1 MLTKTK
7 LTPDADYFANLPVDQ
22 VGEELQKKV
31 DDYYQYIRING
42 MLDLWRRSYRQ
53 YFRAGYHL
61 GDTVRGGEV
70 GEYSYL
76 FVNHFRSILQ
86 AILSI
91 TVSQRPTFDAR
102 AINNDYSSQA
112 QTKLAQ
118 GLLDYYMREK
128 RLERYVADAVE
139 FAIWSGEGYIA
150 LNWDVALGNEYGVGE
165 NNKPIKEGDIKFTS
179 CSGID
184 VIRHP
189 YLRKF
194 EDRNYLI
201 LREFVNKF
209 ELAKRY
215 PEFELDILNS
225 QMVSGNIKNDFLDF
239 YRITDSDMIPVYRFY
254 HERTEAVPNGRYTEF
269 IEGGTVLFDSDLPYP
284 TIPIFA
290 LHPGSIYASPF
301 GYSVSFDML
310 PLQRAV
316 DGLASTIQTNQEAF
330 GVQNVLVPKGSN
342 LDVDELSGGL
352 NIVQYD
358 SKLGKPEPMNL
369 TATPV
374 EVFNRYKELINEM
387 ESISGI
393 NSVVR
398 GNPEASLKSGAAL
411 ALVASQAIQFLQL
424 TQQRYVQLLEDS
436 GTAIINMLK
445 SYATVPRVATIVGKM
460 NTPYMKE
467 FIGTDLNAVNRVI
480 VDMGNPLSKTTA
492 GKIQIADTLLQY
504 GFVKNPDMYFSVL
517 QNGRLDAIQDP
528 IQRQLMLIAQENEAL
543 QDGQD
548 PPVLITDNHPM
559 HIQEHKQLLD
569 SPEARNNQELVSI
582 VLGHIQTH
590 INQMKTADQDLFG
603 ILGIPT
609 LQAPAPAPIPGGGG
623 GGGVGSGV
631 PAMEASINPLE
642 QVQGA
647 LPRLPTNPMTGEQYQ
662 TPSGASAVP
671 I

>member
-1 MLTKTK
+1 MDQQLTKTK
-7 LTPDADYFANLPVDQ
+7 LTNDAIYFANLTVDELA
-22 VGEELQKKV
+22 GELQKKV
-31 DDYYQYIRING
+31 DDYYQYVRING
-42 MLDLWRRSYRQ
+42 MLDLWRKLYRQ
-53 YFRAGYHL
+53 YFKAGYHL
-61 GDTVRGGEV
+61 GDTMRGGDT
-70 GEYSYL
+70 GEYSFL
-76 FVNHFRSILQ
+76 FINHYRSILQ

-91 TVSQRPTFDAR
+91 TVSQRPAFDAR
-102 AINNDYSSQA
+102 AVNNDYSSQA

-128 RLERYVADAVE
+128 RLERYVADVAE
-139 FAIWSGEGYIA
+139 FAIWSGEGYLACNWDIA
-150 LNWDVALGNEYGVGE
+150 LGKEYGVGE
-165 NNKPIKEGDIKFTS
+165 NNEPIREGDIRFMS

-194 EDRNYLI
+194 EDRSWLI
-201 LREFVNKF
+201 LREFVNKY

-215 PEFELDILNS
+215 PEFETDILNS
-225 QMVSGNIKNDFLDF
+225 TMVSGNLKNDFLDF
-239 YRITDSDMIPVYRFY
+239 YRINDSDMIPMYRFY
-254 HERTEAVPNGRYTEF
+254 HDKTSNVPNGRYSEF

-284 TIPIFA
+284 EIPIYA

-310 PLQRAV
+310 PIQRAI

-342 LDVDELSGGL
+342 LDVEELSGGM

-358 SKLGKPEPMNL
+358 SKMGKPEPLNL

-374 EVFNRYKELINEM
+374 EIFNRYKELINEM

-445 SYATVPRVATIVGKM
+445 AYATVPRVATIVGKM
-460 NTPYMKE
+460 NTPYMRE
-467 FIGTDLNAVNRVI
+467 FKGADLENVNRVI

-492 GKIQIADTLLQY
+492 GKIQIADTLLNY
-504 GFVKNPDMYFSVL
+504 GFIKNPDMYFSVL
-517 QNGRLDAIQDP
+517 QNGRLDSILDP
-528 IQRQLMLIAQENEAL
+528 VQRQLMLISQENESMSM
-543 QDGQD
+543 GID
-548 PPVLITDNHPM
+548 PPVLITDNHAM

-569 SPEARNNQELVSI
+569 SPESRGNIDLVAI
-582 VLGHIQTH
+582 VLGHIQEH
-590 INQMKTADQDLFG
+590 INQLKTGDPDLFS
-603 ILGIPT
+603 ILGIQPLPPSNPQGQGGNVPISDLENPIAVNPT
-609 LQAPAPAPIPGGGG
+609 
-623 GGGVGSGV
+623 
-631 PAMEASINPLE
+631 E
-642 QVQGA
+642 QVIGS
-647 LPRLPTNPMTGEQYQ
+647 LPSMPTNPMTGEQYQ
-662 TPSGASAVP
+662 TPSGQAGNAF
-671 I
+671 

>member
-1 MLTKTK
+1 MALTKTK
-7 LTPDADYFANLPVDQ
+7 LDPQAEYFANLTINEL
-22 VGEELQKKV
+22 GGELQKRV
-31 DDYYQYIRING
+31 DDFYEYVRING
-42 MLDLWRRSYRQ
+42 MLDLWRKSYRQ
-53 YFRAGYHL
+53 YFRAGQHL
-61 GDTVRGGEV
+61 GDMVRGGEV
-70 GEYSYL
+70 GEFSFLY
-76 FVNHFRSILQ
+76 VNHYRSILQ

-102 AINNDYSSQA
+102 AVNNDYSSQA

-128 RLERYVADAVE
+128 RLERYVAEAVE
-139 FAIWSGEGYIA
+139 FAIWSGEGYLACNWDIA
-150 LNWDVALGNEYGVGE
+150 LGQEYGVGQ
-165 NNKPIKEGDIKFTS
+165 NNEPIREGDIRFMS

-194 EDRNYLI
+194 EDRNWLI
-201 LREFVNKF
+201 LREYVNKY

-215 PEFELDILNS
+215 PEYETDIINAQQNS
-225 QMVSGNIKNDFLDF
+225 SSITNDFNDF
-239 YRITDSDMIPVYRFY
+239 YRITDSDMIPMYRFY
-254 HERTEAVPNGRYTEF
+254 HEKTQSVPNGRYTEF
-269 IEGGTVLFDSDLPYP
+269 IEGSTVLFDSDLPYP
-284 TIPIFA
+284 EIPIFA

-310 PLQRAV
+310 PLQKAV
-316 DGLASTIQTNQEAF
+316 DGLASTIQSNQEAF
-330 GVQNVLVPKGSN
+330 GVQNVLVPKGSD
-342 LDVDELSGGL
+342 LDVEELSGGL
-352 NIVQYD
+352 NIVSYD
-358 SKLGKPEPMNL
+358 PKMGKPEPMNL

-374 EVFNRYKELINEM
+374 EIFNRYKELVNEM

-436 GTAIINMLK
+436 GTAIISMLK
-445 SYATVPRVATIVGKM
+445 AYATVPRVATIVGKM
-460 NTPYMKE
+460 NTPYMRE
-467 FIGTDLNAVNRVI
+467 FKGSDLENVNRVI

-517 QNGRLDAIQDP
+517 QNGRLDSIQDP
-528 IQRQLMLIAQENEAL
+528 IQRQLMLIAQENESL
-543 QDGQD
+543 SSGVN
-548 PPVLITDNHPM
+548 PPVLVTDNHAM
-559 HIQEHKQLLD
+559 HIQDHKQLLD
-569 SPEARNNQELVSI
+569 SPEARGNSELVMV
-582 VLGHIQTH
+582 VLQHMQEH
-590 INQMKTADQDLFG
+590 INQLQTGDPNLFG
-603 ILGIPT
+603 ILGIQP
-609 LQAPAPAPIPGGGG
+609 LPPPQPPQAQVPI
-623 GGGVGSGV
+623 GGVTQV
-631 PAMEASINPLE
+631 PLESPLE
-642 QVQGA
+642 QTTGA
-647 LPRLPTNPMTGEQYQ
+647 LPNLPRNPMTGEQYA

>member
-1 MLTKTK
+1 MREYKVLTKTK
-7 LTPDADYFANLPVDQ
+7 LESGATYYANLPVDEI
-22 VGEELQKKV
+22 GGELQKKV
-31 DDYYQYIRING
+31 DDYYQYVRLNG
-42 MLDLWRRSYRQ
+42 MLDLWRKSYRQ
-53 YFRAGYHL
+53 YFRAGFHL
-61 GDTVRGGEV
+61 GDTVRGGES
-70 GEYSYL
+70 GEYSFLY
-76 FVNHFRSILQ
+76 VNHFRSILQ

-102 AINNDYSSQA
+102 AVNNDYSSQA

-139 FAIWSGEGYIA
+139 FAIWSGEGYLA
-150 LNWDVALGNEYGVGE
+150 LNWDVALGREYGVGQ
-165 NNKPIKEGDIKFTS
+165 NNEPVREGDIKFTS

-184 VIRHP
+184 IIRHP

-194 EDRNYLI
+194 EDRNWLI
-201 LREFVNKF
+201 VREFVNKY
-209 ELAKRY
+209 ELAKKY
-215 PEFELDILNS
+215 PDFADDIINS
-225 QMVSGNIKNDFLDF
+225 EMFSQNLKNDFLDF
-239 YRITDSDMIPVYRFY
+239 YKITDSDLIPFYRFY
-254 HERTEAVPNGRYTEF
+254 HDKTQSVPNGRYSEF
-269 IEGGTVLFDSDLPYP
+269 IEGGTVIFDSDLPYP
-284 TIPIFA
+284 EIPVYA

-301 GYSVSFDML
+301 GYTVSFDML
-310 PLQRAV
+310 PIQRAI

-342 LDVDELSGGL
+342 LDVEELVGGL

-358 SKLGKPEPMNL
+358 AKMGKPEPMNL

-374 EVFNRYKELINEM
+374 EIFNRYKELINEM

-445 SYATVPRVATIVGKM
+445 SYAAVPRVATIVGKM

-467 FIGTDLNAVNRVI
+467 FKGSDLENVQRVI

-504 GFVKNPDMYFSVL
+504 GFIKNTDMYFSVL
-517 QNGRLDAIQDP
+517 QNGRLDSILDP
-528 IQRQLMLIAQENEAL
+528 VQRQLMLIAQENE
-543 QDGQD
+543 QMSDGID
-548 PPVLITDNHPM
+548 PPVLVTDNHPM

-569 SPEARNNQELVSI
+569 SPEARNNVELVSI
-582 VLGHIQTH
+582 VLQHMQEHIQQLQTGDP
-590 INQMKTADQDLFG
+590 NLFA
-603 ILGIPT
+603 ILGIQSLP
-609 LQAPAPAPIPGGGG
+609 PATSPQGQPPIDQVTQG
-623 GGGVGSGV
+623 
-631 PAMEASINPLE
+631 ASVNPLE
-642 QVQGA
+642 QATGA
-647 LPRLPTNPMTGEQYQ
+647 LPNMPTNPMTGEKYQ
-662 TPSGASAVP
+662 TASGASAVP

>member
-1 MLTKTK
+1 MALTKTK
-7 LTPDADYFANLPVDQ
+7 LDPQAEYFANLTINEL
-22 VGEELQKKV
+22 GGELQKRV
-31 DDYYQYIRING
+31 DDFYEYVRING
-42 MLDLWRRSYRQ
+42 MLDLWRKSYRQ
-53 YFRAGYHL
+53 YFRAGQHL
-61 GDTVRGGEV
+61 GDMVRGGEV
-70 GEYSYL
+70 GEFSFLY
-76 FVNHFRSILQ
+76 VNHYRSILQ

-102 AINNDYSSQA
+102 AVNNDYSSQA

-128 RLERYVADAVE
+128 RLERYVAEAVE
-139 FAIWSGEGYIA
+139 FAIWSGEGYLACNWDIA
-150 LNWDVALGNEYGVGE
+150 LGQEYGVGQ
-165 NNKPIKEGDIKFTS
+165 NNEPIREGDIRFMS

-194 EDRNYLI
+194 EDRNWLI
-201 LREFVNKF
+201 LREYVNKY

-215 PEFELDILNS
+215 PEYETDIINAQQNS
-225 QMVSGNIKNDFLDF
+225 SSITNDFNDF
-239 YRITDSDMIPVYRFY
+239 YRITDSDMIPIYRFY
-254 HERTEAVPNGRYTEF
+254 HEKTQSVPNGRYTEF
-269 IEGGTVLFDSDLPYP
+269 IEGSTVLFDSDLPYP
-284 TIPIFA
+284 EIPIFA

-310 PLQRAV
+310 PLQKAV
-316 DGLASTIQTNQEAF
+316 DGLASTIQSNQEAF
-330 GVQNVLVPKGSN
+330 GVQNVLVPKGSD
-342 LDVDELSGGL
+342 LDVEELSGGL
-352 NIVQYD
+352 NIVSYD
-358 SKLGKPEPMNL
+358 PKMGKPEPMNL

-374 EVFNRYKELINEM
+374 EIFNRYKELVNEM

-436 GTAIINMLK
+436 GTAIISMLK
-445 SYATVPRVATIVGKM
+445 AYATVPRVATIVGKM
-460 NTPYMKE
+460 NTPYMRE
-467 FIGTDLNAVNRVI
+467 FKGSDLENVNRVI

-517 QNGRLDAIQDP
+517 QNGRLDSIQDP
-528 IQRQLMLIAQENEAL
+528 IQRQLMLIAQENEL
-543 QDGQD
+543 LSSEVN
-548 PPVLITDNHPM
+548 PPVLVTDNHAM

-569 SPEARNNQELVSI
+569 SPEARGNSELVMV
-582 VLGHIQTH
+582 VLQHIQEH
-590 INQMKTADQDLFG
+590 INQLQTGDPNLFG
-603 ILGIPT
+603 ILGIQP
-609 LQAPAPAPIPGGGG
+609 LPPPQPPQAQVPI
-623 GGGVGSGV
+623 GGVTQV
-631 PAMEASINPLE
+631 PLESPLE
-642 QVQGA
+642 QTTGA
-647 LPRLPTNPMTGEQYQ
+647 LPNLPRNPMTGEQYQ

>member
-1 MLTKTK
+1 MALTKTK
-7 LTPDADYFANLPVDQ
+7 LDPQAEYFANLTINEL
-22 VGEELQKKV
+22 GGELQKRV
-31 DDYYQYIRING
+31 DDFYEYVRING
-42 MLDLWRRSYRQ
+42 MLDLWRKSYRQ
-53 YFRAGYHL
+53 YFRAGQHL
-61 GDTVRGGEV
+61 GDMVRGGEV
-70 GEYSYL
+70 GEFSFLY
-76 FVNHFRSILQ
+76 VNHYRSILQ

-102 AINNDYSSQA
+102 AVNNDYSSQA

-128 RLERYVADAVE
+128 RLERYVAEAVE
-139 FAIWSGEGYIA
+139 FAIWSGEGYLACNWDIA
-150 LNWDVALGNEYGVGE
+150 LGQEYGVGQ
-165 NNKPIKEGDIKFTS
+165 NNEPIREGDIRFMS

-194 EDRNYLI
+194 EDRNWLI
-201 LREFVNKF
+201 LREYVNKY

-215 PEFELDILNS
+215 PEYETDIINAQQNS
-225 QMVSGNIKNDFLDF
+225 SSITNDFNDF
-239 YRITDSDMIPVYRFY
+239 YRITDSDMIPIYRFY
-254 HERTEAVPNGRYTEF
+254 HEKTQSVPNGRYTEF
-269 IEGGTVLFDSDLPYP
+269 IEGSTVLFDSDLPYP
-284 TIPIFA
+284 EIPIFA

-310 PLQRAV
+310 PLQKAV
-316 DGLASTIQTNQEAF
+316 DGLASTIQSNQEAF
-330 GVQNVLVPKGSN
+330 GVQNVLVPKGSD
-342 LDVDELSGGL
+342 LDVEELSGGL
-352 NIVQYD
+352 NIVSYD
-358 SKLGKPEPMNL
+358 PKMGKPEPMNL

-374 EVFNRYKELINEM
+374 EIFNRYKELVNEM

-436 GTAIINMLK
+436 GTAIISMLK
-445 SYATVPRVATIVGKM
+445 AYATVPRVATIVGKM
-460 NTPYMKE
+460 NTPYMRE
-467 FIGTDLNAVNRVI
+467 FKGSDLENVNRVI

-517 QNGRLDAIQDP
+517 QNGRLDSIQDP
-528 IQRQLMLIAQENEAL
+528 IQRQLMLIAQENESL
-543 QDGQD
+543 SSKVN
-548 PPVLITDNHPM
+548 PPVLVTDNHAM

-569 SPEARNNQELVSI
+569 SPEARGNSELVMV
-582 VLGHIQTH
+582 VLQHMQEH
-590 INQMKTADQDLFG
+590 INQLQTGDPNLFG
-603 ILGIPT
+603 ILGIQP
-609 LQAPAPAPIPGGGG
+609 LPPPQPPQAQVPI
-623 GGGVGSGV
+623 GGVTQV
-631 PAMEASINPLE
+631 PLESPLE
-642 QVQGA
+642 QTTGA
-647 LPRLPTNPMTGEQYQ
+647 LPNLPRNPMTGEQYQ
-662 TPSGASAVP
+662 TPSGASTVP

>member
-1 MLTKTK
+1 MALTKTK
-7 LTPDADYFANLPVDQ
+7 LDPQAEYFANLTINEL
-22 VGEELQKKV
+22 GGELQKRV
-31 DDYYQYIRING
+31 DDFYEYVRING
-42 MLDLWRRSYRQ
+42 MLDLWRKSYRQ
-53 YFRAGYHL
+53 YFRAGQHL
-61 GDTVRGGEV
+61 GDMVRGGEV
-70 GEYSYL
+70 GEFSFLY
-76 FVNHFRSILQ
+76 VNHYRSILQ

-102 AINNDYSSQA
+102 AVNNDYSSQA

-128 RLERYVADAVE
+128 RLERYVAEAVE
-139 FAIWSGEGYIA
+139 FAIWSGEGYLACNWDIA
-150 LNWDVALGNEYGVGE
+150 LGQEYGVGQ
-165 NNKPIKEGDIKFTS
+165 NNEPIREGDIRFMS

-194 EDRNYLI
+194 EDRNWLI
-201 LREFVNKF
+201 LREYVNKY

-215 PEFELDILNS
+215 PEYETDIINAQQNS
-225 QMVSGNIKNDFLDF
+225 SSITNDFNDF
-239 YRITDSDMIPVYRFY
+239 YRITDSDMIPIYRFY
-254 HERTEAVPNGRYTEF
+254 HEKTQSVPNGRYTEF
-269 IEGGTVLFDSDLPYP
+269 IEGSTVLFDSDLPYP
-284 TIPIFA
+284 EIPIFA

-310 PLQRAV
+310 PLQKAV
-316 DGLASTIQTNQEAF
+316 DGLASTIQSNQEAF
-330 GVQNVLVPKGSN
+330 GVQNVLVPKGSD
-342 LDVDELSGGL
+342 LDVEELSGGL
-352 NIVQYD
+352 NIVSYD
-358 SKLGKPEPMNL
+358 PKMGKPEPMNL

-374 EVFNRYKELINEM
+374 EIFNRYKELVNEM

-436 GTAIINMLK
+436 GTAIISMLK
-445 SYATVPRVATIVGKM
+445 AYATVPRVATIVGKM
-460 NTPYMKE
+460 NTPYMRE
-467 FIGTDLNAVNRVI
+467 FKGSDLENVNRVI

-517 QNGRLDAIQDP
+517 QNGRLDSIQDP
-528 IQRQLMLIAQENEAL
+528 IQRQLMLIAQENESL
-543 QDGQD
+543 SSEVN
-548 PPVLITDNHPM
+548 PPVLVTDNHAM

-569 SPEARNNQELVSI
+569 SPEARGNSELVMV
-582 VLGHIQTH
+582 VLQHIQEH
-590 INQMKTADQDLFG
+590 INQLQTGDPNLFG
-603 ILGIPT
+603 ILGIQP
-609 LQAPAPAPIPGGGG
+609 LPPPQPPQAQVPI
-623 GGGVGSGV
+623 GGVTQV
-631 PAMEASINPLE
+631 PLESPLE
-642 QVQGA
+642 QTTGA
-647 LPRLPTNPMTGEQYQ
+647 LPNLPRNPMTGEQYQ

>member
-1 MLTKTK
+1 MREYKVLTKTK
-7 LTPDADYFANLPVDQ
+7 LESNAVYYANLPVDEI
-22 VGEELQKKV
+22 GGELQKKV
-31 DDYYQYIRING
+31 DDYYQYVRLNG
-42 MLDLWRRSYRQ
+42 MLDLWRKSYRQ
-53 YFRAGYHL
+53 YFRAGFHL
-61 GDTVRGGEV
+61 GDTVRGGES
-70 GEYSYL
+70 GEYSFLY
-76 FVNHFRSILQ
+76 VNHFRSILQ

-102 AINNDYSSQA
+102 AVNNDYSSQA

-139 FAIWSGEGYIA
+139 FAIWSGEGYLA
-150 LNWDVALGNEYGVGE
+150 LNWDIALGREYGVGQ
-165 NNKPIKEGDIKFTS
+165 NNEPVREGDIKFTS

-184 VIRHP
+184 IIRHP

-194 EDRNYLI
+194 EDRNWLI
-201 LREFVNKF
+201 VREFVNKY
-209 ELAKRY
+209 ELAKKY
-215 PEFELDILNS
+215 PDFADDIINS
-225 QMVSGNIKNDFLDF
+225 EMFSQNLKNDFLDF
-239 YRITDSDMIPVYRFY
+239 YKITDSDLIPFYRFY
-254 HERTEAVPNGRYTEF
+254 HDKTQSVPNGRYSEF
-269 IEGGTVLFDSDLPYP
+269 IEGGTVIFDSDLPYP
-284 TIPIFA
+284 EIPVYA

-301 GYSVSFDML
+301 GYTVSFDML
-310 PLQRAV
+310 PIQRAI

-330 GVQNVLVPKGSN
+330 GVQNVLVPRGSN
-342 LDVDELSGGL
+342 LDVEELVGGL

-358 SKLGKPEPMNL
+358 AKMGKPEPMNL

-374 EVFNRYKELINEM
+374 EIFNRYKELINEM

-445 SYATVPRVATIVGKM
+445 SYAAVPRVATIVGKM

-467 FIGTDLNAVNRVI
+467 FKGEDLENVQRVI

-504 GFVKNPDMYFSVL
+504 GFIKNSDMYFSVL
-517 QNGRLDAIQDP
+517 QNGRLDSILDP
-528 IQRQLMLIAQENEAL
+528 VQRQLMLIAQENE
-543 QDGQD
+543 QMSDGID
-548 PPVLITDNHPM
+548 PPVLVTDNHPM

-569 SPEARNNQELVSI
+569 SPEARNNVELVSI
-582 VLGHIQTH
+582 VLQHMQTH
-590 INQMKTADQDLFG
+590 IQQLQTGDPNLFS
-603 ILGIPT
+603 ILGIQSLPPT
-609 LQAPAPAPIPGGGG
+609 PPQGQPPIDQVTQG
-623 GGGVGSGV
+623 
-631 PAMEASINPLE
+631 ASVNPLE
-642 QVQGA
+642 QTTGA
-647 LPRLPTNPMTGEQYQ
+647 LPNLPTNPMTGEQYQ

>member
-1 MLTKTK
+1 MLVKTK
-7 LTPDADYFANLPVDQ
+7 LEQDAIYFANLTVDEI
-22 VGEELQKKV
+22 GGELQKKV
-31 DDYYQYIRING
+31 DDYYQYVRING
-42 MLDLWRRSYRQ
+42 MLDLWRKSYRQ

-61 GDTVRGGEV
+61 GDMVRGGEV
-70 GEYSYL
+70 GEYSFL

-102 AINNDYSSQA
+102 AVNNDYSSQA

-128 RLERYVADAVE
+128 RLERFVAEAVE

-150 LNWDVALGNEYGVGE
+150 LNWDVALGREYGVGQ
-165 NNKPIKEGDIKFTS
+165 NNEPVKEGDIKFMS
-179 CSGID
+179 CSGVDI
-184 VIRHP
+184 IRHP

-194 EDRNYLI
+194 EERHWLI
-201 LREFVNKF
+201 VREFVNKY
-209 ELAKRY
+209 ELAKKY
-215 PEFELDILNS
+215 PQFESDIINS
-225 QMVSGNIKNDFLDF
+225 EMFTGNLKNDFLDF
-239 YRITDSDMIPVYRFY
+239 YRITDSDLIPLYRFY
-254 HERTEAVPNGRYTEF
+254 HDKTQSVPNGRYSEF

-284 TIPIFA
+284 EIPVYA

-310 PLQRAV
+310 PIQRAI

-330 GVQNVLVPKGSN
+330 GVQNVLVPKGS
-342 LDVDELSGGL
+342 DISVEELSGGL

-358 SKLGKPEPMNL
+358 AKMGKPEPMNL

-374 EVFNRYKELINEM
+374 EIFNRYKELVNEM

-398 GNPEASLKSGAAL
+398 GNPESSLKSGAAL

-436 GTAIINMLK
+436 GTAIISMLK
-445 SYATVPRVATIVGKM
+445 QYATVPRVATIVGKM

-467 FIGTDLNAVNRVI
+467 FKGDDLENVNRVI

-517 QNGRLDAIQDP
+517 QNGRLDSIMDP
-528 IQRQLMLIAQENEAL
+528 VQRQLMLIAQENESL
-543 QDGQD
+543 SDGNN
-548 PPVLITDNHPM
+548 PPVLMTDNHSM

-569 SPEARNNQELVSI
+569 SPEARNNSDLVVV
-582 VLGHIQTH
+582 VLAHIQEH
-590 INQMKTADQDLFG
+590 INQLRTGDKDLFA
-603 ILGIPT
+603 ILGMQNLPPQTPDQSNIPSVT
-609 LQAPAPAPIPGGGG
+609 QG
-623 GGGVGSGV
+623 
-631 PAMEASINPLE
+631 ASINPME
-642 QVQGA
+642 QVTGSLPS
-647 LPRLPTNPMTGEQYQ
+647 LPRNPMTGEQYQ

>member
-1 MLTKTK
+1 MALTKTK
-7 LTPDADYFANLPVDQ
+7 LDPQAEYFANLTINEL
-22 VGEELQKKV
+22 GGELQKRV
-31 DDYYQYIRING
+31 DDFYEYVRING
-42 MLDLWRRSYRQ
+42 MLDLWRKSYRQ
-53 YFRAGYHL
+53 YFRAGQHL
-61 GDTVRGGEV
+61 GDMVRGGEV
-70 GEYSYL
+70 GEFSFLY
-76 FVNHFRSILQ
+76 VNHYRSILQ

-102 AINNDYSSQA
+102 AVNNDYSSQA

-128 RLERYVADAVE
+128 RLERYVAEAVE
-139 FAIWSGEGYIA
+139 FAIWSGEGYLACNWDIA
-150 LNWDVALGNEYGVGE
+150 LGQEYGVGQ
-165 NNKPIKEGDIKFTS
+165 NNEPIREGDIRFMS

-194 EDRNYLI
+194 EDRNWLI
-201 LREFVNKF
+201 LREYVNKY

-215 PEFELDILNS
+215 PEYETDIINAQQNS
-225 QMVSGNIKNDFLDF
+225 SSIKNDFNDF
-239 YRITDSDMIPVYRFY
+239 YRITDSDMIPMYRFY
-254 HERTEAVPNGRYTEF
+254 HEKTQSVPNGRYTEF

-284 TIPIFA
+284 EIPIFA

-310 PLQRAV
+310 PLQKAV
-316 DGLASTIQTNQEAF
+316 DGLASTIQSNQEAF
-330 GVQNVLVPKGSN
+330 GVQNVLVPKGSD
-342 LDVDELSGGL
+342 LDVEELSGGL
-352 NIVQYD
+352 NIVSYD
-358 SKLGKPEPMNL
+358 PKMGKPEPMNL

-374 EVFNRYKELINEM
+374 EIFNRYKELVNEM

-436 GTAIINMLK
+436 GTAIISMLK
-445 SYATVPRVATIVGKM
+445 AYATVPRVATIVGKM
-460 NTPYMKE
+460 NTPYMRE
-467 FIGTDLNAVNRVI
+467 FKGSDLENVNRVI

-517 QNGRLDAIQDP
+517 QNGRLDSIQDP
-528 IQRQLMLIAQENEAL
+528 IQRQLMLIAQENEL
-543 QDGQD
+543 LSSEVN
-548 PPVLITDNHPM
+548 PPVLVTDNHAM

-569 SPEARNNQELVSI
+569 SPEARGNSELVMV
-582 VLGHIQTH
+582 VLQHMQEH
-590 INQMKTADQDLFG
+590 INQLQTGDPNLFG
-603 ILGIPT
+603 ILGIQP
-609 LQAPAPAPIPGGGG
+609 LPPPQPPQAQVPI
-623 GGGVGSGV
+623 GGVTQV
-631 PAMEASINPLE
+631 PLESPLE
-642 QVQGA
+642 QTTGA
-647 LPRLPTNPMTGEQYQ
+647 LPNLPRNPMTGEQYQ

>member
-7 LTPDADYFANLPVDQ
+7 LSSDATYFANLTVDEI
-22 VGEELQKKV
+22 GGELQKKV
-31 DDYYQYIRING
+31 DDYYQYVRING
-42 MLDLWRRSYRQ
+42 MLDLWRKSYRQ

-61 GDTVRGGEV
+61 GDTVRGGDA
-70 GEYSYL
+70 GEYSFL
-76 FVNHFRSILQ
+76 FVNHYRSILQ

-139 FAIWSGEGYIA
+139 FAIWSGEGYIV
-150 LNWDVALGNEYGVGE
+150 LNWDVALGREYGVGQ
-165 NNKPIKEGDIKFTS
+165 NNEPIKEGDIKFTS

-184 VIRHP
+184 IIRHP

-194 EDRNYLI
+194 EDRQYLI
-201 LREFVNKF
+201 VREFVNKY
-209 ELAKRY
+209 ELAKKY
-215 PEFELDILNS
+215 PDFETDIINS
-225 QMVSGNIKNDFLDF
+225 EMTAGNLKNDFLDF
-239 YRITDSDMIPVYRFY
+239 YRITDSDLIPLYRFY
-254 HERTEAVPNGRYTEF
+254 HDKTQSVPNGRYSEF

-284 TIPIFA
+284 EIPVYA

-310 PLQRAV
+310 PIQRAV

-330 GVQNVLVPKGSN
+330 GVQNVLVPRGSN
-342 LDVDELSGGL
+342 LDVEELSGGL

-358 SKLGKPEPMNL
+358 PKMGKPEPMNL

-374 EVFNRYKELINEM
+374 EIFNRYKELVNEM

-436 GTAIINMLK
+436 GTAIIDMLK
-445 SYATVPRVATIVGKM
+445 SYAAVPRVATIVGKM

-467 FIGTDLNAVNRVI
+467 FKGTDLENVQRVI

-492 GKIQIADTLLQY
+492 GKIQIADTLMQY
-504 GFVKNPDMYFSVL
+504 GFIKNPDMYFSVL
-517 QNGRLDAIQDP
+517 QNGRLDSISDP
-528 IQRQLMLIAQENEAL
+528 IQRQLMLIAMENE
-543 QDGQD
+543 QMNDGIS
-548 PPVLITDNHPM
+548 PPVLVTDNHPM
-559 HIQEHKQLLD
+559 HIVEHKQLLD
-569 SPEARNNQELVSI
+569 SPEARNNPELVAV
-582 VLGHIQTH
+582 VLEHIQDH
-590 INQMKTADQDLFG
+590 INQMRTGDADLFAILGMQNLPPKTA
-603 ILGIPT
+603 LGGEPSIPEVS
-609 LQAPAPAPIPGGGG
+609 QG
-623 GGGVGSGV
+623 
-631 PAMEASINPLE
+631 ASINPME
-642 QVQGA
+642 QVTGS
-647 LPRLPTNPMTGEQYQ
+647 LPNLPTNPMTGEKYQ
-662 TPSGASAVP
+662 TASGASAVP
-671 I
+671 V

>member
-1 MLTKTK
+1 MLVKTK
-7 LTPDADYFANLPVDQ
+7 LEQDAIYFANLTVDEI
-22 VGEELQKKV
+22 GGELQKKV
-31 DDYYQYIRING
+31 DDYYQYVRING
-42 MLDLWRRSYRQ
+42 MLDLWRKSYRQ

-61 GDTVRGGEV
+61 GDMVRGGEV
-70 GEYSYL
+70 GEYSFL

-102 AINNDYSSQA
+102 AVNNDYSSQA

-128 RLERYVADAVE
+128 RLERFVAEAVE

-150 LNWDVALGNEYGVGE
+150 LNWDVALGREYGVGQ
-165 NNKPIKEGDIKFTS
+165 NNEPVKEGDIKFMS
-179 CSGID
+179 CSGVDI
-184 VIRHP
+184 IRHP

-194 EDRNYLI
+194 EERHWLI
-201 LREFVNKF
+201 VREFVNKY
-209 ELAKRY
+209 ELAKKY
-215 PEFELDILNS
+215 PEFESDIINS
-225 QMVSGNIKNDFLDF
+225 EMFTGNLKNDFLDF
-239 YRITDSDMIPVYRFY
+239 YRITDSDLIPLYRFY
-254 HERTEAVPNGRYTEF
+254 HDKTQSVPNGRYSEF
-269 IEGGTVLFDSDLPYP
+269 IEGRTVLFDSDLPYP
-284 TIPIFA
+284 EIPVYA
-290 LHPGSIYASPF
+290 LHPGSVYASPF

-310 PLQRAV
+310 PIQRAI

-330 GVQNVLVPKGSN
+330 GVQNVLVPKGS
-342 LDVDELSGGL
+342 DISVEELSGGL

-358 SKLGKPEPMNL
+358 AKMGKPEPMNL

-374 EVFNRYKELINEM
+374 EIFNRYKELVNEM

-398 GNPEASLKSGAAL
+398 GNPESSLKSGAAL

-436 GTAIINMLK
+436 GTAIISMLK
-445 SYATVPRVATIVGKM
+445 QYATVPRVATIVGKM

-467 FIGTDLNAVNRVI
+467 FKGDDLENVNRVI

-517 QNGRLDAIQDP
+517 QNGRLDSIMDP
-528 IQRQLMLIAQENEAL
+528 VQRQLMLIAQENESL
-543 QDGQD
+543 SDGNN
-548 PPVLITDNHPM
+548 PPVLMTDNHSM

-569 SPEARNNQELVSI
+569 SPEARNNPDLVVV
-582 VLGHIQTH
+582 VLAHIQEH
-590 INQMKTADQDLFG
+590 INQLRTGDKDLFA
-603 ILGIPT
+603 ILGMQNLPPQT
-609 LQAPAPAPIPGGGG
+609 PDQSNIPGVTQG
-623 GGGVGSGV
+623 
-631 PAMEASINPLE
+631 ASINPME
-642 QVQGA
+642 QATGSLPN
-647 LPRLPTNPMTGEQYQ
+647 LPRNPMTGEQYQ

>member
-1 MLTKTK
+1 MALTKTK
-7 LTPDADYFANLPVDQ
+7 LSESAEYFANLTVIEL
-22 VGEELQKKV
+22 GGELQKRV
-31 DDYYQYIRING
+31 DDFYQYVRVNG
-42 MLDLWRRSYRQ
+42 MLDLWRKSYRQ
-53 YFRAGYHL
+53 YFRAGQHL

-70 GEYSYL
+70 GEFSFLY
-76 FVNHFRSILQ
+76 VNHFRSILQ

-102 AINNDYSSQA
+102 AVNNDYSSQA

-128 RLERYVADAVE
+128 RLERYVAEAVE
-139 FAIWSGEGYIA
+139 FAIWSGEGYLA
-150 LNWDVALGNEYGVGE
+150 LNWDIALGKEYGVGQ
-165 NNKPIKEGDIKFTS
+165 NNEPIREGDIKFMS

-194 EDRNYLI
+194 EDRHWLI
-201 LREFVNKF
+201 LREFTNKY
-209 ELAKRY
+209 ELAKKY
-215 PEFELDILNS
+215 PEYATDIINT
-225 QMVSGNIKNDFLDF
+225 QMFSSNLKNDFLDF
-239 YRITDSDMIPVYRFY
+239 YRITDSDMIPMYRFY
-254 HERTEAVPNGRYTEF
+254 HEKTQSVPNGRYTEF
-269 IEGGTVLFDSDLPYP
+269 IEGGTVIFDSDLPYP
-284 TIPIFA
+284 EIPVYA

-301 GYSVSFDML
+301 GYTVSFDML
-310 PLQRAV
+310 PLQKAV
-316 DGLASTIQTNQEAF
+316 DGLASTIQSNQEAF
-330 GVQNVLVPKGSN
+330 GVQNVLVPKGSD
-342 LDVDELSGGL
+342 LDVEELSGGL
-352 NIVQYD
+352 NIVSYD
-358 SKLGKPEPMNL
+358 PKMGKPEPMNL

-374 EVFNRYKELINEM
+374 EIFNRYKELVNEM

-436 GTAIINMLK
+436 GTAIISMLK
-445 SYATVPRVATIVGKM
+445 AYATVPRVATIVGKM

-467 FIGTDLNAVNRVI
+467 FKGEDLENVNRVI

-517 QNGRLDAIQDP
+517 QNGRLDSIQDP
-528 IQRQLMLIAQENEAL
+528 IQRQLMLIAQENESL
-543 QDGQD
+543 SDGIN
-548 PPVLITDNHPM
+548 PPVLVTDNHAM

-569 SPEARNNQELVSI
+569 SPEARNNPQLVS
-582 VLGHIQTH
+582 VTLAHMQNH
-590 INQMKTADQDLFG
+590 INQLQTGDPNLFA
-603 ILGIPT
+603 ILGIQPLPPPQPT
-609 LQAPAPAPIPGGGG
+609 GGQGQIPAVTQGTQ
-623 GGGVGSGV
+623 V
-631 PAMEASINPLE
+631 NPLE
-642 QVQGA
+642 QATGA
-647 LPRLPTNPMTGEQYQ
+647 LPNLPRNPMTGETYQ
-662 TPSGASAVP
+662 TASGASAVP

>member
-1 MLTKTK
+1 MLVKTK
-7 LTPDADYFANLPVDQ
+7 LEQDAIYFANLTVDEI
-22 VGEELQKKV
+22 GGELQKKV
-31 DDYYQYIRING
+31 DDYYQYVRING
-42 MLDLWRRSYRQ
+42 MLDLWRKSYRQ

-61 GDTVRGGEV
+61 GDMVRGGEV
-70 GEYSYL
+70 GEYSFL

-102 AINNDYSSQA
+102 AVNNDYSSQA

-128 RLERYVADAVE
+128 RLERYVAEAVE

-150 LNWDVALGNEYGVGE
+150 LNWDVALGREYGVGQ
-165 NNKPIKEGDIKFTS
+165 NNEPVKEGDIKFMS
-179 CSGID
+179 CSGVD

-194 EDRNYLI
+194 EDRQYLI
-201 LREFVNKF
+201 IREFVNKY
-209 ELAKRY
+209 ELAKKY
-215 PEFELDILNS
+215 PEFENDIINS
-225 QMVSGNIKNDFLDF
+225 EMFTGNLKNDFLDF
-239 YRITDSDMIPVYRFY
+239 YRITDSDLVPLYRFY
-254 HERTEAVPNGRYTEF
+254 HDKTQSVPNGRYSEF

-284 TIPIFA
+284 EIPVYA

-310 PLQRAV
+310 PIQRAI

-330 GVQNVLVPKGSN
+330 GVQNVLVPKGS
-342 LDVDELSGGL
+342 DISVEELSGGL

-358 SKLGKPEPMNL
+358 AKMGKPEPMNL

-374 EVFNRYKELINEM
+374 EIFNRYKELVNEM

-398 GNPEASLKSGAAL
+398 GNPESSLKSGAAL

-436 GTAIINMLK
+436 GTAIISMLK
-445 SYATVPRVATIVGKM
+445 QYATVPRVATIVGKM
-460 NTPYMKE
+460 NIPYMKE
-467 FIGTDLNAVNRVI
+467 FKGDDLENVNRVI

-517 QNGRLDAIQDP
+517 QNGRLDSIMDP
-528 IQRQLMLIAQENEAL
+528 VQRQLMLIEQENESL
-543 QDGQD
+543 LNGNN
-548 PPVLITDNHPM
+548 PPVLMTDNHYL
-559 HIQEHKQLLD
+559 HIQEHTPLLD
-569 SPEARNNQELVSI
+569 SPEARNNPDLVVVALDHVQE
-582 VLGHIQTH
+582 H
-590 INQMKTADQDLFG
+590 INQLRTGDKDLFA
-603 ILGIPT
+603 ILGMQNLPPQT
-609 LQAPAPAPIPGGGG
+609 PDQSNIPGVTQG
-623 GGGVGSGV
+623 
-631 PAMEASINPLE
+631 ASINPME
-642 QVQGA
+642 QVTGSLPN
-647 LPRLPTNPMTGEQYQ
+647 LPRNPMTGEQYQ

>member
-1 MLTKTK
+1 MLVKTK
-7 LTPDADYFANLPVDQ
+7 LEQDAVYFANLTVDEI
-22 VGEELQKKV
+22 GGELQKKV
-31 DDYYQYIRING
+31 DDYYQYVRING
-42 MLDLWRRSYRQ
+42 MLDLWRKSYRQ

-61 GDTVRGGEV
+61 GDMVRGGEV
-70 GEYSYL
+70 GEYSFL

-102 AINNDYSSQA
+102 AVNNDYSSQA

-128 RLERYVADAVE
+128 RLERFVAEAVE

-150 LNWDVALGNEYGVGE
+150 LNWDVALGREYGVGQ
-165 NNKPIKEGDIKFTS
+165 NNEPVKEGDIKFMS
-179 CSGID
+179 CSGVDI
-184 VIRHP
+184 IRHP

-194 EDRNYLI
+194 EERHWLI
-201 LREFVNKF
+201 VREFVNKY
-209 ELAKRY
+209 ELAKKY
-215 PEFELDILNS
+215 PEFESDIINS
-225 QMVSGNIKNDFLDF
+225 EMFTGNLKNDFLDF
-239 YRITDSDMIPVYRFY
+239 YRITDSDLVPLYRFY
-254 HERTEAVPNGRYTEF
+254 HDKTQSVPNGRYSEF

-284 TIPIFA
+284 EIPVYA

-310 PLQRAV
+310 PIQRAI

-330 GVQNVLVPKGSN
+330 GVQNVLVPKGS
-342 LDVDELSGGL
+342 DISVEELSGGL

-358 SKLGKPEPMNL
+358 AKMGKPEPMNL

-374 EVFNRYKELINEM
+374 EIFNRYKELVNEM

-398 GNPEASLKSGAAL
+398 GNPESSLKSGAAL

-436 GTAIINMLK
+436 GTAIISMLK
-445 SYATVPRVATIVGKM
+445 QYATVPRVATIVGKM

-467 FIGTDLNAVNRVI
+467 FKGDDLENVNRVI

-517 QNGRLDAIQDP
+517 QNGRLDSIMDP
-528 IQRQLMLIAQENEAL
+528 VQRQLMLIAQENESL
-543 QDGQD
+543 SDGNN
-548 PPVLITDNHPM
+548 PPVLMTDNHSM

-569 SPEARNNQELVSI
+569 SPEARNNSDLVVV
-582 VLGHIQTH
+582 VLAHIQEH
-590 INQMKTADQDLFG
+590 INQLRTGDKDLFA
-603 ILGIPT
+603 ILGMQNLPPQTPDQSNIPSVT
-609 LQAPAPAPIPGGGG
+609 QG
-623 GGGVGSGV
+623 
-631 PAMEASINPLE
+631 ASINPME
-642 QVQGA
+642 QVTGSLPN
-647 LPRLPTNPMTGEQYQ
+647 LPRNPMTGEQYQ